1 MGGEFAHASVIEQLV
16 QLTHKNMKSH
26 AKPEALSKTNENL
39 SHKSTRLI
47 IVWGND
53 KAVLGFAAYRTN
65 SREGGRQTT
74 FLYELQLA
82 VSARGKKPSLAKA
95 LISEVENWAC
105 LLGRGRLMLHVH
117 MTNLL
122 AFGFYECCGFSK
134 VCEVE
139 DCIVMEKMCL
149 LEAPAQ
155 LLEAPAQLLEAQGP
169 SSAAYRALACS
180 PLLQLPALRLLLR
193 SGASNPTTSLKAS
206 WKDPHLSTTA
216 APPLLRSLP
225 LRSRRCRTRRVI
237 LTDLT

>member
-1 MGGEFAHASVIEQLV
+1 M
-16 QLTHKNMKSH
+16 
-26 AKPEALSKTNENL
+26 
-39 SHKSTRLI
+39 STRLI
-47 IVWGND
+47 IVWGEGKN
-53 KAVLGFAAYRTN
+53 VLGFAAYRTN
-65 SREGGRQTT
+65 SREGGKQTT

-82 VSARGKKPSLAKA
+82 VSARGTKPSLAKA
-95 LISEVENWAC
+95 LISEVEKWAC
-105 LLGRGRLMLHVH
+105 LLGRGRLMLNVH
-117 MTNLL
+117 KTNLL
-122 AFGFYECCGFSK
+122 AAGFYEHGCGFSK

-180 PLLQLPALRLLLR
+180 PLLHLPALRLLLR